1 MTPSSRPVTRESSAY
16 ARDRGLRPIIVT
28 IVGSVLLLR
37 PKGLRSEEALD
48 IGAAWDMAV
57 KQRLARAS
65 AVMPGAAALISAA
78 IEARAAIE
86 QAQAAAAAGGCWTD
100 SFDRLGR
107 PCRMFVP
114 SEA

>member
-16 ARDRGLRPIIVT
+16 ARDRGLRPIVVT

-57 KQRLARAS
+57 KQRLARAR
-65 AVMPGAAALISAA
+65 AEKAAAKK
-78 IEARAAIE
+78 ARASGIKV
-86 QAQAAAAAGGCWTD
+86 
-100 SFDRLGR
+100 GR
-107 PCRMFVP
+107 GRR
-114 SEA
+114 

>member
-57 KQRLARAS
+57 KQRLARAR
-65 AVMPGAAALISAA
+65 AEKAGAKK
-78 IEARAAIE
+78 ARAE
-86 QAQAAAAAGGCWTD
+86 KAAAAKARAGGVKV
-100 SFDRLGR
+100 GR
-107 PCRMFVP
+107 GRR
-114 SEA
+114 

>member
-1 MTPSSRPVTRESSAY
+1 MTPSRKLQRRIGREC
-16 ARDRGLRPIIVT
+16 L
-28 IVGSVLLLR
+28 
-37 PKGLRSEEALD
+37 
-48 IGAAWDMAV
+48 AA
-57 KQRLARAS
+57 ARAS